1 MAKFKIKHT
10 ITKKEWNKKH
20 KDFKSMIDGVP
31 YIMMY
36 DDKTGTHLVPVKI
49 VDESVNEG
57 SFSEIDIMAKAARNF
72 NEFVKEFYKD
82 FRDFPKDKDTLK
94 WLKSLYDG
102 RSAFE
107 SVNESASKEAM
118 GIAGFTGT
126 RGSAVED
133 FITKNEL
140 DGKKLFQYVKK
151 GGLKQRMEFVSAIAG
166 NPGNKI
172 QKMIISKFKLGES
185 VNENLITERQLKGL
199 EGIDDKTPLTK
210 ISDAQ
215 KLKIIQGTGNNIS
228 FKVPKGFDR
237 NFWQVFSKGKIKKKK
252 SLSGDIVYFLPG
264 KFIDSPNF
272 KSEKD
277 LINGV
282 DWSAVERIR
291 RFNESVNE
299 AMDINDPILVR
310 LRASAIEKAE
320 KEKLAKIRAAQMKK
334 NQMAAKKLQQAE
346 LKIKALKM
354 KRAEVMRDMEQ
365 EAEAEGGPIA
375 DRYGNLLNKID
386 NDIIKL
392 GGNPMGES
400 VNENFAKFDTLKMA
414 VNQHEKGAPYYDK
427 IRLINIFNQLSSSDQ
442 VKAKK
447 QYSGY
452 FGESVNEEKVY
463 IDYLNKAKGFKQDRI
478 KFNSYEDAVK
488 WAKKNFEKFNSDM
501 IKFESVNENDGV
513 YFKSYTAAI
522 EAARAAALKKGFE
535 VDDDEMFTK
544 VGMNSKRPSV
554 GKTTRVSLELIKNG
568 KPQRKMLHI
577 QVYGM
582 KNGYELNS
590 YIN

>member
-49 VDESVNEG
+49 VDESVNEAYVPSNIKDFAKRKGVTQLVNTVAGWAEKVAKGIKGGTAIGKNYNTLILDMSYNG
-57 SFSEIDIMAKAARNF
+57 SEIRINCEDETIELYDEPVRNFQQFKKVYNEYQMDESVNEGNFGEIDIMAKAARNF

-107 SVNESASKEAM
+107 SVNE
-118 GIAGFTGT
+118 
-126 RGSAVED
+126 
-133 FITKNEL
+133 
-140 DGKKLFQYVKK
+140 
-151 GGLKQRMEFVSAIAG
+151 
-166 NPGNKI
+166 
-172 QKMIISKFKLGES
+172 
-185 VNENLITERQLKGL
+185 
-199 EGIDDKTPLTK
+199 
-210 ISDAQ
+210 
-215 KLKIIQGTGNNIS
+215 
-228 FKVPKGFDR
+228 
-237 NFWQVFSKGKIKKKK
+237 
-252 SLSGDIVYFLPG
+252 
-264 KFIDSPNF
+264 
-272 KSEKD
+272 
-277 LINGV
+277 
-282 DWSAVERIR
+282 
-291 RFNESVNE
+291 
-299 AMDINDPILVR
+299 MDINDPIMM
-310 LRASAIEKAE
+310 
-320 KEKLAKIRAAQMKK
+320 KLRAAQMKR
-334 NQMAAKKLQQAE
+334 NQDAAKKVEKEKKINPDYKALKNAT
-346 LKIKALKM
+346 KIKALKK

-365 EAEAEGGPIA
+365 EAEPEGGKIA
-375 DRYGNLLNKID
+375 NRYGDLLNKID

-400 VNENFAKFDTLKMA
+400 
-414 VNQHEKGAPYYDK
+414 
-427 IRLINIFNQLSSSDQ
+427 I
-442 VKAKK
+442 
-447 QYSGY
+447 
-452 FGESVNEEKVY
+452 
-463 IDYLNKAKGFKQDRI
+463 
-478 KFNSYEDAVK
+478 
-488 WAKKNFEKFNSDM
+488 
-501 IKFESVNENDGV
+501 NENDGV

-554 GKTTRVSLELIKNG
+554 GKTTRVSLELTKAG

>member
-107 SVNESASKEAM
+107 SVNE
-118 GIAGFTGT
+118 
-126 RGSAVED
+126 
-133 FITKNEL
+133 L
-140 DGKKLFQYVKK
+140 
-151 GGLKQRMEFVSAIAG
+151 
-166 NPGNKI
+166 
-172 QKMIISKFKLGES
+172 
-185 VNENLITERQLKGL
+185 
-199 EGIDDKTPLTK
+199 
-210 ISDAQ
+210 
-215 KLKIIQGTGNNIS
+215 
-228 FKVPKGFDR
+228 
-237 NFWQVFSKGKIKKKK
+237 
-252 SLSGDIVYFLPG
+252 
-264 KFIDSPNF
+264 
-272 KSEKD
+272 
-277 LINGV
+277 
-282 DWSAVERIR
+282 
-291 RFNESVNE
+291 
-299 AMDINDPILVR
+299 DINDPIMM
-310 LRASAIEKAE
+310 
-320 KEKLAKIRAAQMKK
+320 KLRAAQMKR
-334 NQMAAKKLQQAE
+334 NQMAAKKIDTEKENKNAT
-346 LKIKALKM
+346 KIKALKK
-354 KRAEVMRDMEQ
+354 KRAEIMRDMEQ
-365 EAEAEGGPIA
+365 EAEPEGGKIA
-375 DRYGNLLNKID
+375 NRYGDLLNKID

-392 GGNPMGES
+392 GGNPMG
-400 VNENFAKFDTLKMA
+400 
-414 VNQHEKGAPYYDK
+414 
-427 IRLINIFNQLSSSDQ
+427 
-442 VKAKK
+442 
-447 QYSGY
+447 
-452 FGESVNEEKVY
+452 
-463 IDYLNKAKGFKQDRI
+463 
-478 KFNSYEDAVK
+478 
-488 WAKKNFEKFNSDM
+488 
-501 IKFESVNENDGV
+501 ESVNENDGV

-535 VDDDEMFTK
+535 IEDDEMFTK

-554 GKTTRVSLELIKNG
+554 GKTTRVSLELTKAG